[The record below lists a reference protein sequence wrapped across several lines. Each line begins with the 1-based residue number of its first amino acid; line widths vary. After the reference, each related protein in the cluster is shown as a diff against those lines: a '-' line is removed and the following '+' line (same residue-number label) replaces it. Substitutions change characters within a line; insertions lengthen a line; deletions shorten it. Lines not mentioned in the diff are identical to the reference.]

1 MANIKYTLNGGKTTP
16 DANKFYPIYLR
27 YVMGRNFDFRASIGF
42 KVLPDWWNAEEQKVR
57 RLAIIKNHS
66 DINGLIAGLTKHFED
81 YQNLN
86 KRNGIIPSRSD
97 VKKHYESYFT
107 KPADKQNKLSLFDSI
122 EEQIQHATEHGT
134 VSSGTIKSYK
144 TTKEILILFN
154 KNKYKIDFDKIDLEF
169 YFDFVQWCEGK
180 TLSKNYIGKH
190 IKTIKTFMQYAVDNG
205 YTNNESFRSKKFRV
219 LKEDVHNVYLTEE
232 ELQALWKEDL
242 SKLPRHERARDLFL
256 IGAYTGLR
264 ISDYNRLKK
273 HNIKTIQG
281 VEMIQI
287 TTAKTGKEVSIPI
300 HPVVRAILNKND
312 GEPPQRLPDQHINYL
327 IKEVTQS
334 AGIDSIEYTSQTIGG
349 KKVMQKKYKFELVKS
364 HTARRSFCSNA
375 FLAGMSPIDIMR
387 ISGHRTESAFMK
399 YIKLSS
405 EDVAIKM
412 SMHPF
417 FSDSSP
423 LKMVN

>member
-1 MANIKYTLNGGKTTP
+1 M
-16 DANKFYPIYLR
+16 
-27 YVMGRNFDFRASIGF
+27 
-42 KVLPDWWNAEEQKVR
+42 
-57 RLAIIKNHS
+57 
-66 DINGLIAGLTKHFED
+66 
-81 YQNLN
+81 
-86 KRNGIIPSRSD
+86 
-97 VKKHYESYFT
+97 
-107 KPADKQNKLSLFDSI
+107 FDSI